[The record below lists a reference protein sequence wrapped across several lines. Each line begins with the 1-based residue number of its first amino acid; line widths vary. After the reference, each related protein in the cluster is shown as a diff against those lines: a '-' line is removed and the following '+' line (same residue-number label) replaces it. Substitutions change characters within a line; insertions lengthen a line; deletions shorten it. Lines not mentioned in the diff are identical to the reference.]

1 MDIVVIRKQHS
12 PTRWMAIKICTS
24 SSDSKLAISR
34 KVKNKHLPRKLF
46 HYQEFILHEISR
58 VRKNI
63 QVQRHM
69 LCHCLEYQT
78 DQKQAKCPSQQET
91 GIWHLQMLDCF
102 VAVSKNLVNFL
113 TLKVR
118 FLGVIGACQA
128 NKIHCPQ

>member
-12 PTRWMAIKICTS
+12 PTLWMAIKICTS
-24 SSDSKLAISR
+24 SSDSKLALSR
-34 KVKNKHLPRKLF
+34 KVKNKHLLSKLF
-46 HYQEFILHEISR
+46 HYQEFILHESSHVSKTYR
-58 VRKNI
+58 FKD
-63 QVQRHM
+63 M
-69 LCHCLEYQT
+69 LYHCLEYQT

-91 GIWHLQMLDCF
+91 GIRHLQMLDCF

-118 FLGVIGACQA
+118 FLGVIGVCQA